1 MPPESMQNWSSA
13 EVDISKPNVARIYDY
28 LLGGYHNFDA
38 DRQLAE
44 QMMKVFP
51 DAKVNSF
58 INRAFLHRAV
68 RFMAEQGIRQFLD
81 IGAGIPT
88 MENTHEVAAKI
99 IPDVRV
105 VYTDIDS
112 IAIAHSKTILHDNP
126 NVGAFWADAADIE
139 VILEHPITK
148 RLIDFSQPVGILLI
162 SVVHY
167 ITDDEKATRMIDKLK
182 AVMASGS
189 CMAITHSTLEGYQTE
204 STEEADRLLKLA
216 ASTRHRTRVEI
227 KQFFEG
233 LEIVSPGVVFSQL
246 WRLDTDEIPF
256 ENQPWRAIGYSGIG
270 RKV

>member
-1 MPPESMQNWSSA
+1 MPPEPTQDWSSE

-28 LLGGYHNFDA
+28 LLGGYHNFEA
-38 DRQLAE
+38 DRRLAE
-44 QMMKVFP
+44 QMLQVFP

-88 MENTHEVAAKI
+88 MKNTHEVAAEI
-99 IPDVRV
+99 IPDTRV

-112 IAIAHSKTILHDNP
+112 IAIAHSKAILRDNP
-126 NVGAFWADAADIE
+126 NVDAFWADAADVE
-139 VILEHPITK
+139 VILDHPITK

-167 ITDDEKATRMIDKLK
+167 ITDDEKAARLIDKLK
-182 AVMASGS
+182 AAMSPGS

-216 ASTRHRTRVEI
+216 ASARHRTRAEI
-227 KQFFEG
+227 KQFFDG
-233 LEIVSPGVVFSQL
+233 LEIVPPGVVFSQL
-246 WRLDTDEIPF
+246 WRPDTDEIPF
-256 ENQPWRAIGYSGIG
+256 ENQPWRAVGYSGVG